1 MKGRQRIMKNPLRV
15 YVLSAER
22 TICEQE
28 MLKKTAQ
35 AGKTK
40 GPLRSP

>member
-1 MKGRQRIMKNPLRV
+1 MKNPLWV

-22 TICEQE
+22 TIYEQE

>member
-1 MKGRQRIMKNPLRV
+1 MKNPLRV

-28 MLKKTAQ
+28 MLKT
-35 AGKTK
+35 GMH
-40 GPLRSP
+40 RN

>member
-1 MKGRQRIMKNPLRV
+1 MKNPLRV

-22 TICEQE
+22 MICEQK
-28 MLKKTAQ
+28 MLKKPAR

-40 GPLRSP
+40 GSLRSP

>member
-1 MKGRQRIMKNPLRV
+1 MKNPLRV

-22 TICEQE
+22 AICEQK

-35 AGKTK
+35 TEKTK